1 LNVASTFSKTEME
14 SLANRFTSAFKLREK
29 QAAELMSTGIPE
41 VDRIAGGLPRGA
53 ITEIL
58 GPASSGRTTLL
69 HSVLSAATAN
79 QEVCALVDASDSF
92 DATSAA
98 AAGVDFDQLLWI
110 RCGARVDHAIK
121 ATDLLLQSGGFGL
134 VALDLGDVDPQRSRR
149 IQLTWW
155 FRFRRAIEDKP
166 TAMLVISR
174 DPNARSCASLVLE
187 LSKESEEWS
196 RSDAQE
202 VPTPTC
208 ANLLG
213 GFRLHVE
220 RRKPVSLDEREARFE
235 ARISS

>member
-1 LNVASTFSKTEME
+1 MKVAYSKDEIE
-14 SLANRFTSAFKLREK
+14 SLASQFGSAFKLREK

-69 HSVLSAATAN
+69 HSVLSASTAN

-92 DATSAA
+92 DAASAA

-110 RCGARVDHAIK
+110 RCGSNVDHAIK
-121 ATDLLLQSGGFGL
+121 AADLLLQSGGFGL
-134 VALDLGDVDPQRSRR
+134 VALDLGDVDPQQSRR
-149 IQLTWW
+149 IKLTWW

-196 RSDAQE
+196 RPGANE
-202 VPTPTC
+202 LPTC

-235 ARISS
+235 ARNLMLS